1 MVVNHSSLTNERV
14 QKIVRG
20 RNFFND
26 LKIIAFVLNPIREC
40 VLELE
45 GKRVTLGDC
54 FFHLA
59 KLGAALKKLPKRDN
73 TSFYNHCISAMNK
86 RFEEF
91 DDDKYLLCFF
101 LNPHFRGL
109 HFTY

>member
-20 RNFFND
+20 RNFFDD

-45 GKRVTLGDC
+45 GNRVTLGDC

-59 KLGAALKKLPKRDN
+59 KLGAALKKLLKRDN
-73 TSFYNHCISAMNK
+73 TSFYNHFISVMNK
-86 RFEEF
+86 
-91 DDDKYLLCFF
+91 
-101 LNPHFRGL
+101 
-109 HFTY
+109 

>member
-1 MVVNHSSLTNERV
+1 MVANHPSYVNTQV
-14 QKIVRG
+14 QKIVQG
-20 RNFFND
+20 RNFFDD
-26 LKIIAFVLNPIREC
+26 LKILAFILNPIREC
-40 VLELE
+40 VLALE
-45 GKRVTLGDC
+45 GKRVNLGDC

-59 KLGAALKKLPKRDN
+59 KLGAAIKKLPKRDN
-73 TSFYNHCISAMNK
+73 VSFYNHCVSVMNK

-91 DDDKYLLCFF
+91 DDDKYLLYFF